1 MGDYEKELQDRE
13 NQLKVEEMKRA
24 LEETKKIA
32 GAYKGSRRDYVRE
45 DENGEVVMVTEPDE
59 FEDQD
64 GEDNLEA
71 YDVAELVT
79 DNQILLNRVD
89 QLLDGGDDSLSTR
102 RSIEQSGDVESLTE
116 SLIDGLF
123 KQIKTQDAKQKKNGG
138 YKQKKGTNYVSG
150 KKQVVTFEKTYSP
163 TKQKRPTTATKSRLF
178 EYEKTHQVK
187 NQKQKQSARTN
198 IGNSSK
204 SVSWAE

>member
-1 MGDYEKELQDRE
+1 
-13 NQLKVEEMKRA
+13 MKRA

-32 GAYKGSRRDYVRE
+32 GAYKGSRRDFVRE
-45 DENGEVVMVTEPDE
+45 DENGEVVMVTEPDDLE
-59 FEDQD
+59 YGED
-64 GEDNLEA
+64 GEENLEA

-123 KQIKTQDAKQKKNGG
+123 KQIKTQDAK
-138 YKQKKGTNYVSG
+138 
-150 KKQVVTFEKTYSP
+150 
-163 TKQKRPTTATKSRLF
+163 
-178 EYEKTHQVK
+178 
-187 NQKQKQSARTN
+187 
-198 IGNSSK
+198 
-204 SVSWAE
+204 

>member
-1 MGDYEKELQDRE
+1 MGDYERELKERE
-13 NQLKVEEMKRA
+13 KQLKVEEMKRA

-59 FEDQD
+59 FEDRD

-89 QLLDGGDDSLSTR
+89 
-102 RSIEQSGDVESLTE
+102 
-116 SLIDGLF
+116 
-123 KQIKTQDAKQKKNGG
+123 
-138 YKQKKGTNYVSG
+138 
-150 KKQVVTFEKTYSP
+150 
-163 TKQKRPTTATKSRLF
+163 
-178 EYEKTHQVK
+178 
-187 NQKQKQSARTN
+187 
-198 IGNSSK
+198 
-204 SVSWAE
+204 

>member
-1 MGDYEKELQDRE
+1 MGDYEQELKERE

-59 FEDQD
+59 LEYGD

-89 QLLDGGDDSLSTR
+89 
-102 RSIEQSGDVESLTE
+102 
-116 SLIDGLF
+116 
-123 KQIKTQDAKQKKNGG
+123 
-138 YKQKKGTNYVSG
+138 
-150 KKQVVTFEKTYSP
+150 
-163 TKQKRPTTATKSRLF
+163 
-178 EYEKTHQVK
+178 
-187 NQKQKQSARTN
+187 
-198 IGNSSK
+198 
-204 SVSWAE
+204 